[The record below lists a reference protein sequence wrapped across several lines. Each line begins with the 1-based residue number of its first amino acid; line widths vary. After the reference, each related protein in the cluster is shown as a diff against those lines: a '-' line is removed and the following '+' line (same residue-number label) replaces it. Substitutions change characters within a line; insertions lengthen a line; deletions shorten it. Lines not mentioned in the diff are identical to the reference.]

1 MGNRRARQG
10 LNAAVAALLFGA
22 GAAGADCAPDRLDA
36 RWDGGSARFTV
47 EVADDA
53 AERARGLM
61 HRESLAPMTGMLF
74 VYDRE
79 APVAFWMKNTLIPLD
94 MIFADGAGR
103 VVRVHPMAVPHDET
117 PIPSGAPVRFVLE
130 IAGGLAARLG
140 LTAGADLRHPAIPA
154 AGAAW
159 PCD

>member
-1 MGNRRARQG
+1 MGNGRAHEV
-10 LNAAVAALLFGA
+10 LSAALAALALGA
-22 GAAGADCAPDRLDA
+22 GAAAAACAPDRLDA

-53 AERARGLM
+53 AERSRGLM
-61 HRESLAPMTGMLF
+61 FRTDLAPMTGMLF
-74 VYDRE
+74 VYERT

-94 MIFADGAGR
+94 MIFADETGR
-103 VVRVHPMAVPHDET
+103 VLRVHPMATPRDET

-130 IAGGLAARLG
+130 IAGGMAARLG
-140 LTAGADLRHPAIPA
+140 LEAGAELRHPAIPA
-154 AGAAW
+154 GAAAW